1 MVYEDFKPIQQPIGD
16 YKVGIDIGLDELIC
30 IVSDNPKLKSF
41 IVSGKEI
48 KSFNQWFNK
57 EKSKLQSE
65 IDKLINSMK
74 KGINIDI
81 QKLEN
86 LKVKIKQLHAYR
98 YRWIHNNF
106 HKISRRLVNI
116 LHQTGHRIIYIG
128 KNAIES
134 KNGINLGSKTNQ
146 HFVSIPYR
154 KLINLITYKARQ
166 LGIEVIEVDEAYTS
180 KSSPFSDVITIQKTH
195 NKTLCNG
202 ERKGN
207 VFKDYIVNKV
217 FHADLVGALNILRI
231 GLKQK
236 VLGFYENLKV
246 VFIKLCNPTKLRL
259 IDFIYKVSP
268 GSLWIG
274 SSRNNGWTE
283 KVNHMIQFEIYD

>member
-1 MVYEDFKPIQQPIGD
+1 M
-16 YKVGIDIGLDELIC
+16 IC

-65 IDKLINSMK
+65 IDKLTNSMK

-116 LHQTGHRIIYIG
+116 LYQTGHRIIYIG
-128 KNAIES
+128 KNAMES
-134 KNGINLGSKTNQ
+134 KNGIKLGSKTNQ
-146 HFVSIPYR
+146 HFVNIPYR

-207 VFKDYIVNKV
+207 IFKDFVVNKV
-217 FHADLVGALNILRI
+217 FHADLVGALNILRV

-246 VFIKLCNPTKLRL
+246 VFIKLCNPVKVKL

-268 GSLWIG
+268 ESLWIG
-274 SSRNNGWTE
+274 SSRDNGWTE
-283 KVNHMIQFEIYD
+283 KLNHMIQFEIYD